1 MNISSSNMDGD
12 CNDRTESS
20 QLSVYSKERREKTWK
35 IVEWVESGKE
45 GNGHETGGR
54 VKGKEKGR
62 KKGVNMAGDYVRLI
76 KTFHKPHYGRQ
87 GRLSSKVKT

>member
-1 MNISSSNMDGD
+1 MDGD

-45 GNGHETGGR
+45 GNGHETGGKGER
-54 VKGKEKGR
+54 EREGKEEGSEHGR
-62 KKGVNMAGDYVRLI
+62 DYVRLI